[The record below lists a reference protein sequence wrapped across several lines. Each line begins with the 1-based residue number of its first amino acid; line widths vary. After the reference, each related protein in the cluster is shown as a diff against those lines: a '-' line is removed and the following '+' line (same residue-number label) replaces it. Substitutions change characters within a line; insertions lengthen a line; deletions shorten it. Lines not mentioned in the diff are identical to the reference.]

1 MTDTLGGILGL
12 LVLCGVLIIVLL
24 FCIQKRPIQ
33 RVAQRRQCEIHF
45 KGAKRTDSHCNEVN
59 ASSSYLK
66 NQQCSN
72 SNVDLTENHDHLY
85 SDIGA
90 ADTDENT
97 AHNREDD
104 DDNIYDDIVNVA
116 NLSKATL
123 VKERERFNT
132 ADSSETIMDHG
143 SEYSDYDDVIIS
155 TVANNQQPLGSLTTY
170 NANPAYTTRQEYLT
184 ASVKP
189 LPELTTYDSQSDLD
203 DYENADE
210 VNLSK
215 ELLINNDAYVKT
227 DCDYLQLVPH
237 HIVTS
242 TSSNSHATAGR
253 GSPHT
258 NTGTSSS
265 VTMSSDVHQPPKFRL
280 VNEFQLSTV
289 GHRNVISQSG
299 AVVHEYDSIEL
310 QGNVPLLVSHQGQS
324 TPLGKGTN
332 PTLGNDMKHESNIS
346 EGKDATK
353 FPNPLSN
360 PLDHIC
366 DSADRMEKSG
376 QTTSNVKEIGNTTDA
391 IDTDQSTDDPDYTF
405 DRLSPCVYVELRSKS
420 SESNK
425 VQGLIVDIKDTSDR
439 DFDASTA
446 DDIDT
451 DKSADDPDYTFD
463 RLSPCVYMD
472 PEQLHSKSMESNNIH
487 RFVGDV
493 SYSKISPVTHWQE
506 KWSKEDLLRANAV
519 YAKVN
524 TLSKKPK
531 PGTLDKKLGTLV

>member
-1 MTDTLGGILGL
+1 M
-12 LVLCGVLIIVLL
+12 
-24 FCIQKRPIQ
+24 QKRPIQ
-33 RVAQRRQCEIHF
+33 SVPQRGQCEIHS
-45 KGAKRTDSHCNEVN
+45 KGTKRTDSHCNDVN

-66 NQQCSN
+66 NEQSSN

-104 DDNIYDDIVNVA
+104 DDNVYDDIINVA

-132 ADSSETIMDHG
+132 ADSSETIMDHE
-143 SEYSDYDDVIIS
+143 SEYGDYDDVIIS

-170 NANPAYTTRQEYLT
+170 NANPAYTTCQEYLT

-210 VNLSK
+210 VNLSN
-215 ELLINNDAYVKT
+215 ELLIDNDAYVKT
-227 DCDYLQLVPH
+227 DREYLQLVPH
-237 HIVTS
+237 HTVTS
-242 TSSNSHATAGR
+242 TSLNSHANA

-258 NTGTSSS
+258 SIGTSSS
-265 VTMSSDVHQPPKFRL
+265 VTVSSDVHQLLKFRL
-280 VNEFQLSTV
+280 VDEFQLSTV

-299 AVVHEYDSIEL
+299 GVVHEYDSIEL
-310 QGNVPLLVSHQGQS
+310 HGNVPLLVSHQGQS
-324 TPLGKGTN
+324 TPLGKGMN
-332 PTLGNDMKHESNIS
+332 PTLDTDMKHESNIS
-346 EGKDATK
+346 EEKDTTK
-353 FPNPLSN
+353 FPNLLSN
-360 PLDHIC
+360 QLDHVC

-376 QTTSNVKEIGNTTDA
+376 QTISNATEIGNTTHV

-405 DRLSPCVYVELRSKS
+405 NRLSPCVYVELHSKS
-420 SESNK
+420 SESIK
-425 VQGLIVDIKDTSDR
+425 VHGLIEDIKETNDG

-446 DDIDT
+446 DAIIDT

-472 PEQLHSKSMESNNIH
+472 PEQLHSKSLESNNIH

-506 KWSKEDLLRANAV
+506 KWSKEDLTKANAV